1 MLGDNIKRYR
11 LANGLTQQEL
21 AEKLH
26 VVRQTISKWEKNQ
39 SVPDAMLLKSISD
52 CLGVS
57 VADLL
62 GEAMAEIP
70 DIELPDKLSE
80 INDILSAEIKKRKK
94 ILKIFAP
101 IIIALIFV
109 SVFSISIYFAYL
121 NPIINYS
128 ISKPVKPSTESSIEL
143 VHLGWGT
150 RFGLPMPPHIKDE
163 IANFGVWMELLNDEI
178 HNNYTSPIHITA
190 EVYYRGKTTVFVFTG
205 TVTKDGQQSDFYRE
219 LIFDRKI
226 YPVK

>member
-62 GEAMAEIP
+62 GEAMA
-70 DIELPDKLSE
+70 
-80 INDILSAEIKKRKK
+80 
-94 ILKIFAP
+94 
-101 IIIALIFV
+101 
-109 SVFSISIYFAYL
+109 
-121 NPIINYS
+121 
-128 ISKPVKPSTESSIEL
+128 
-143 VHLGWGT
+143 
-150 RFGLPMPPHIKDE
+150 
-163 IANFGVWMELLNDEI
+163 
-178 HNNYTSPIHITA
+178 
-190 EVYYRGKTTVFVFTG
+190 
-205 TVTKDGQQSDFYRE
+205 
-219 LIFDRKI
+219 
-226 YPVK
+226 